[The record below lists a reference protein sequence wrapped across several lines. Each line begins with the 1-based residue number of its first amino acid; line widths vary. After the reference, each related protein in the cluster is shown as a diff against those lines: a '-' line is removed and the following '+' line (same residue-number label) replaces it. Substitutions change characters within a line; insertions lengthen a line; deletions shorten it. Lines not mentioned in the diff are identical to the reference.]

1 MSEYNLTGKGY
12 QQYQVMFIILVMAQ
26 GLDLSLWPPSKSLQ
40 IINAGEGVEKGE
52 SFYIV
57 LVGKQTGVATMK
69 TSSSK
74 KQEGCH
80 MIQQSTPGHICR
92 EENSSLKRHMH
103 PNDRSSTPYNSPDME
118 ITQVPINR
126 CIYINIYNRLP

>member
-26 GLDLSLWPPSKSLQ
+26 GLDLNLSSLESWPPSKSLQ

-52 SFYIV
+52 SYVV

-69 TSSSK
+69 NSSSK
-74 KQEGCH
+74 K
-80 MIQQSTPGHICR
+80 
-92 EENSSLKRHMH
+92 
-103 PNDRSSTPYNSPDME
+103 
-118 ITQVPINR
+118 
-126 CIYINIYNRLP
+126 